1 MRLLKAIL
9 ACAAVIEPAATEAP
23 PSATDTANQIS
34 YQGIHVSGVEAFL
47 GVPYG
52 QDTGGAHRFKP
63 PRMTAPRCGSKI
75 MATKYGP
82 ACPQAK
88 TPEAGPL
95 PFSLTPVTNISED
108 CLSLNVVR
116 PKGTTASHKLPV
128 MFFIH
133 GGSYQYG
140 QAAEVTIRP
149 HGLVSQSVANGM
161 PVLHVGINYRLGVF
175 GFAKSEALRGQK
187 SENAALRDQMLAME
201 WVQKNIAYFGGDPEN
216 VTIFGQSSG
225 GVSCGMHLLAFGGA
239 NKPLF
244 HKAICESQVLE
255 GGITRNLTE
264 TAMMN
269 VLNEVGC
276 NKSDSQSQQTIDCLR
291 SVDMQTLTDAFV
303 KTNPEDLA
311 HNFGDLW
318 LPTVD
323 GDILPDAPSKLVAQH
338 RFRKGVDVM
347 MGWTDNEFGFVIDSD
362 MKTDADT
369 RGTIAAVYAD
379 LTSANLD
386 KLLALYP
393 VSDFHDDP
401 ANNLTAQAFRTG
413 RIIRDVFFVCQPLL
427 FGKELANVGSS
438 VHLYHWNQTLLSGLL
453 KEGWNITGRGVIHES
468 EFAYIFGNFSN
479 YDYKGTSLPATAS
492 DDRLRIQASRTWSTF
507 ANTGQPG
514 LKGLD
519 TFQGFQTAF
528 NCRDI
533 SLFVAGGPHQGFTP
547 IDGPKA
553 LPQIKEQ
560 RLRERCAFIN
570 SPEMITQLGY

>member
-1 MRLLKAIL
+1 MSVSTIALEVRKEIVL
-9 ACAAVIEPAATEAP
+9 AQIDTNSY
-23 PSATDTANQIS
+23 SA
-34 YQGIHVSGVEAFL
+34 
-47 GVPYG
+47 
-52 QDTGGAHRFKP
+52 
-63 PRMTAPRCGSKI
+63 
-75 MATKYGP
+75 
-82 ACPQAK
+82 
-88 TPEAGPL
+88 
-95 PFSLTPVTNISED
+95 
-108 CLSLNVVR
+108 
-116 PKGTTASHKLPV
+116 
-128 MFFIH
+128 
-133 GGSYQYG
+133 
-140 QAAEVTIRP
+140 
-149 HGLVSQSVANGM
+149 
-161 PVLHVGINYRLGVF
+161 VF
-175 GFAKSEALRGQK
+175 GFAKSKTLRSQK

-225 GVSCGMHLLAFGGA
+225 GVSCGMHLLAFGGV

-264 TAMMN
+264 TAMVN

-276 NKSDSQSQQTIDCLR
+276 NKSDSQSQNTIDCLR

-303 KTNPEDLA
+303 KTNLEDFA

-323 GDILPDAPSKLVAQH
+323 GDVLPDAPSKLIAQH
-338 RFRKGVDVM
+338 RFRKDVGVM
-347 MGWTDNEFGFVIDSD
+347 LGWTDSEFGFVIDSD

-369 RGTIAAVYAD
+369 RSTIATVFAD

-393 VSDFHDDP
+393 VSDFHNDP

-413 RIIRDVFFVCQPLL
+413 RIIRDIFFICQPLL

-438 VHLYHWNQTLLSGLL
+438 VHFYHWNQTLLSGLL

-468 EFAYIFGNFSN
+468 EFAYILGNFSN

-507 ANTGQPG
+507 ANIGQPG
-514 LKGLD
+514 QKGLD
-519 TFQGFQTAF
+519 TFQGFQPAF
-528 NCRDI
+528 RGGNI

-560 RLRERCAFIN
+560 KLRERCAFIN